1 MGRRIDF
8 FFSLMFTRLLFRIN
22 GVVYGSHLKSKG
34 VPMLDVAKAATM
46 RVGDHFRMNN
56 GQRYNMIGRQHRCS
70 FFVTGAGSINIG
82 NNVGVSSVSLVSLVG
97 ITIGNNVTIGGN
109 TAIYDTDFHSIKAA
123 DRLNATTDKQN
134 ARAAPVNIGDNVF
147 IGAHCTILKGVTIGK
162 NAVVGACSVVT
173 TSVPGNQLWAGNPA
187 RFVRNIDD

>member
-34 VPMLDVAKAATM
+34 VPMLDVAKAATV
-46 RVGDHFRMNN
+46 RIGDHFRMNN

-70 FFVTGAGSINIG
+70 FFVAGAGSINIG

-97 ITIGNNVTIGGN
+97 ITIG
-109 TAIYDTDFHSIKAA
+109 
-123 DRLNATTDKQN
+123 
-134 ARAAPVNIGDNVF
+134 NVF